1 MGRKETDLAR
11 QMLRTVEY
19 QALST
24 SERKKVDEVL
34 RRTQVAR
41 NTNQEFSD
49 TRDFGERLSDRI
61 AHFGGSWTF
70 LILFVVILAGWTV
83 VNARILAPR
92 NQAFDPYPFILLNL
106 FLSMLAAA
114 QAPIILM
121 TQNRQAEKDRLDA
134 SADYEVNLKSELEIG
149 RLHEKMDELRDERLS
164 RLVQVQEE
172 QMEMLQRILVKLE
185 GTPRSEVRGP
195 RSE

>member
-24 SERKKVDEVL
+24 SERKAVDEAL

-41 NTNQEFSD
+41 NTNQEFND
-49 TRDFGERLSDRI
+49 TRNFGERVSDRL

-70 LILFVVILAGWTV
+70 LILFVLILVVWTI
-83 VNARILAPR
+83 VNSRVLAPR

-149 RLHEKMDELRDERLS
+149 RLHEKMDELREQRLM
-164 RLVQVQEE
+164 RVIRAQEE
-172 QMEMLQRILVKLE
+172 QLEVLQQILVRLE
-185 GTPRSEVRGP
+185 GRSEVRGP

>member
-1 MGRKETDLAR
+1 MGRTETDLAR

-24 SERKKVDEVL
+24 SERKKIDEVL

-41 NTNQEFSD
+41 NTNQEFSH
-49 TRDFGERLSDRI
+49 TRNFGERVSDRL
-61 AHFGGSWTF
+61 AQFGGSWTF
-70 LILFVVILAGWTV
+70 LITFVLILVGWTFL
-83 VNARILAPR
+83 NARILAPR
-92 NQAFDPYPFILLNL
+92 NEAFDPFPFILLNL

-149 RLHEKMDELRDERLS
+149 RLHEKMDELRDERLA
-164 RLVQVQEE
+164 RLLRTQEE
-172 QMEMLQRILVKLE
+172 QMEMMQRILVKLE
-185 GTPRSEVRGP
+185 AKSEVRGP